1 MLQLD
6 IKISDIISLIQYHF
20 ILLDFENIKSIL
32 LLKAVFYELRYLLII
47 NFKKILYYCILSLWS
62 IFTNVINVWLWEFWL
77 ILMHV
82 KETTQSEGLG
92 WGFAKG
98 SYVILFTWQGREDKK
113 KLFIRLSLSKLH
125 HFFLFLFQ
133 GKKPKLIMHG

>member
-6 IKISDIISLIQYHF
+6 IKISNIILLIPYNF
-20 ILLDFENIKSIL
+20 ILLDFEIIKSIL
-32 LLKAVFYELRYLLII
+32 LLKAVFFKLRYLLII
-47 NFKKILYYCILSLWS
+47 NFKKTLYYCILSLYT
-62 IFTNVINVWLWEFWL
+62 IFTNVSIVWLWEFWL

-98 SYVILFTWQGREDKK
+98 SYVILFTWQGKEDKENY
-113 KLFIRLSLSKLH
+113 LYVYLYLNFIT
-125 HFFLFLFQ
+125 FFFFFFKEKSQ
-133 GKKPKLIMHG
+133 N